1 MKWLKRTG
9 VVLAALILMVIIW
22 MITNV
27 RNRHAGYS
35 LDLTIEAPEA
45 AGQLFAGFAAVPITP
60 TVVDTWID
68 ANGDAR
74 YQPLDGDVFEDGNG
88 NGMFDPVWIAGFHN
102 RRPANGI
109 HDDLWARVMIID
121 DGQTRLAVVALD
133 AIGFF
138 HDDVIDIR
146 KMIPPQL
153 EIDYA
158 IVCSTHDHEAPDL
171 LGLWGGGWFK
181 SGVDPDYMAYVK
193 SQTVKAVERAVQ
205 NLRPA
210 VLRFA
215 QDLTSAAPFVED
227 SRKPI
232 VLDPG
237 VRLMHAV
244 DAEADT
250 ILGTLMAWANHP
262 ETMWS
267 RNLLISSDYP
277 HYVRKFMEEGVSD
290 GETMI
295 TPGIGG
301 TVVYLNGA
309 IGGLMTTSPRFG
321 IAHRFEDTTYT
332 SVSFAKAR
340 AQGQQI
346 ATVALNALKS
356 NGAVELRQGGITL
369 RARTIAVPLDN
380 KIFRLALALGIIG
393 HGFER
398 WMEMRTEVAVFSLG
412 PASFIAVPGEIYPE
426 IINGGIEAP
435 PGQDYVLQP
444 MEVPPL
450 RELMPGRFK
459 FVFGLAND
467 EIGYII
473 PKSEWDTDTPYLYN
487 AISSPYGEINSLGPE
502 TAPVIHREISDLL
515 LQLMSDQ

>member
-9 VVLAALILMVIIW
+9 IVLVIIIIISAIW
-22 MITNV
+22 MITNI
-27 RNRHAGYS
+27 RNRHPGYS
-35 LDLTIEAPEA
+35 VDLKIDA
-45 AGQLFAGFAAVPITP
+45 AETEGPLSAGFAAFPITP
-60 TVVDTWID
+60 TVVDTWTD

-74 YQPLDGDVFEDGNG
+74 YQPLDGDIFEDGNG

-121 DGQTRLAVVALD
+121 DGQTRLAIVALD
-133 AIGFF
+133 AVGLF

-146 KMIPPQL
+146 KMLPPQL

-181 SGVDPDYMAYVK
+181 SGVDPNYMAHVK
-193 SQTVKAVERAVQ
+193 SQSVKAVEEAAQ

-210 VLRFA
+210 VFRFA
-215 QDLTSAAPFVED
+215 QDLTGAAPFVED
-227 SRKPI
+227 SRHPI

-237 VRLMHAV
+237 VRLIQAL
-244 DAEADT
+244 DAEVDT
-250 ILGTLMAWANHP
+250 TLGILIAWANHP

-277 HYVRKFMEEGVSD
+277 HYVRKFIEEGV
-290 GETMI
+290 
-295 TPGIGG
+295 GG
-301 TVVYLNGA
+301 TAVYINGA
-309 IGGLMTTSPRFG
+309 IGGLMTTSPRFA
-321 IAHRFEDTTYT
+321 IPDLFEDTTYT

-346 ATVALNALKS
+346 AAVALNALRRD
-356 NGAVELRQGGITL
+356 GVVEIDEGGITL
-369 RARTIAVPLDN
+369 RARTIAVPLHN
-380 KIFRLALALGIIG
+380 KIFRLAFALGVLS

-398 WMEMRTEVAVFSLG
+398 WMEMRTEVAAFTLG
-412 PASFIAVPGEIYPE
+412 PASFMTVPGEIYPE

-435 PGQDYVLQP
+435 PGQDYTLQP

-473 PKSEWDTDTPYLYN
+473 PKSEWDTDAPYLYN
-487 AISSPYGEINSLGPE
+487 ASSSPYGEVNSIGPE
-502 TAPVIHREISDLL
+502 TAPIIHREISDVMLGL
-515 LQLMSDQ
+515 RDKR